1 MLPPADWA
9 NPISY
14 IQQAIAINE
23 FNAPRWKNVP
33 APGYANAGEAILR
46 QRGVHT
52 DDWWIWLVRLGSIF
66 APPHPVA
73 GYSKMHCS
81 AKRLPTGWCTK
92 VAVPVV
98 SAWCAVRL
106 DGLVCADEG

>member
-1 MLPPADWA
+1 MLSPTDWA

-23 FNAPRWKNVP
+23 FNAPRWKNIP

-52 DDWWIWLVRLGSIF
+52 HDWWIWLVRLASIF
-66 APPHPVA
+66 APPHA
-73 GYSKMHCS
+73 GYSRMHRS
-81 AKRLPTGWCTK
+81 AKRLPTGM
-92 VAVPVV
+92 VYG
-98 SAWCAVRL
+98 SRCAGCV
-106 DGLVCADEG
+106 GLVCSATRRACLCR